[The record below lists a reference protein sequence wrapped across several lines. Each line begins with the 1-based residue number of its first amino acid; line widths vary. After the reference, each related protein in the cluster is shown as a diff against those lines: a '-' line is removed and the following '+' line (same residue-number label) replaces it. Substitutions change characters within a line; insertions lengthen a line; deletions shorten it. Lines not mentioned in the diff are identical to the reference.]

1 VTSLSKLDLD
11 SVAREIAETPPPTE
25 PSPELTAKAGAY
37 LERRGWTRAVAG
49 EADFAAASLALARCS
64 VQRRGIFAFGAYGCG
79 KTAFVRAIRP
89 LFEPVHFVPLN
100 DPEYAELMDLDL
112 WPNWNA
118 EAMRCSVILD
128 DLGAESAITD
138 YGIKRETAAEFVV
151 RYHRQRMAERV
162 ADGPTRR
169 LFVTTNLTGEQIA
182 ERYTARLTS
191 RIKEL
196 CIPLHLKGADKR
208 KWGGAKFGSEEKFRS
223 LDSKPLNLQASKP
236 PNLQTSKLPINL
248 QASKHPNIQTSKLP
262 INLQASKHPNLQTS
276 KLPPEGGA
284 A

>member
-1 VTSLSKLDLD
+1 
-11 SVAREIAETPPPTE
+11 
-25 PSPELTAKAGAY
+25 
-37 LERRGWTRAVAG
+37 
-49 EADFAAASLALARCS
+49 
-64 VQRRGIFAFGAYGCG
+64 
-79 KTAFVRAIRP
+79 
-89 LFEPVHFVPLN
+89 
-100 DPEYAELMDLDL
+100 MDLDL

-208 KWGGAKFGSEEKFRS
+208 RWANGSKQLSQFINSENGSSRS
-223 LDSKPLNLQASKP
+223 EDCRQLSQF
-236 PNLQTSKLPINL
+236 IN
-248 QASKHPNIQTSKLP
+248 SENPSRT
-262 INLQASKHPNLQTS
+262 
-276 KLPPEGGA
+276 EGGA

>member
-1 VTSLSKLDLD
+1 MTSLSKPTTPTFSQFINSENPSRTEIDSQLQQFINSENGCRSDRTDSNLAGGPTVPLAALDLD
-11 SVAREIAETPPPTE
+11 SVAREIAETPPPPE

-64 VQRRGIFAFGAYGCG
+64 VQRRGLFAFGAYGCG
-79 KTAFVRAIRP
+79 KTAFVMAIRP

-138 YGIKRETAAEFVV
+138 YGIKRELAAEFVV
-151 RYHRQRMAERV
+151 RYHRE
-162 ADGPTRR
+162 GGGR
-169 LFVTTNLTGEQIA
+169 LFVTTNLTGEEIA

-196 CIPLHLKGADKR
+196 CIPLHLTGADKR
-208 KWGGAKFGSEEKFRS
+208 KWG
-223 LDSKPLNLQASKP
+223 
-236 PNLQTSKLPINL
+236 
-248 QASKHPNIQTSKLP
+248 
-262 INLQASKHPNLQTS
+262 
-276 KLPPEGGA
+276 A